1 MKFIQNRKS
10 DIPFSLH
17 DSRIKGIKFKNNTL
31 ILKLDRIFEYK
42 EGKENM
48 YPAKVSFT
56 DTDIEQCDVLIFDKA
71 VYIGKFLGKAV
82 GLKKFIKKYSDTE
95 FEIIT
100 EGYHGYCTTYAGF
113 IWRKGKTPVSGII
126 NIWNTGD
133 MVYNVK
139 LQQKY

>member
-48 YPAKVSFT
+48 YPAKIFFT
-56 DTDIEQCDVLIFDKA
+56 DTDLEECSVLIFDTA
-71 VYIGKFLGKAV
+71 VYRGRFLGKAV
-82 GLKKFIKKYSDTE
+82 GLKKFMKKYCDSE

-100 EGYHGYCTTYAGF
+100 EGYHGYCTTYLGF
-113 IWRKGKTPVSGII
+113 VRRKGKEQVSGIM

-133 MVYNVK
+133 MIYNVEM
-139 LQQKY
+139 